1 MDERRT
7 RRTNSTKIR
16 NCPVRCLV
24 HDWSSRNFSSIDH
37 VLSMATRAREGR
49 QKSQVEFLLSLSLSP
64 SKRSSKGG
72 DDLFGKEARE
82 EDARML
88 SFTRRLVLFLQYT
101 SLPRV
106 GRVLSLEG
114 VRRGTKVEKKKRNKE
129 CIYIY
134 VCVMSRQIFQSWLKL
149 CFRDQVTFHST
160 DDSL

>member
-1 MDERRT
+1 
-7 RRTNSTKIR
+7 
-16 NCPVRCLV
+16 
-24 HDWSSRNFSSIDH
+24 
-37 VLSMATRAREGR
+37 
-49 QKSQVEFLLSLSLSP
+49 
-64 SKRSSKGG
+64 
-72 DDLFGKEARE
+72 
-82 EDARML
+82 ML

>member
-7 RRTNSTKIR
+7 RRTNWTKIR
-16 NCPVRCLV
+16 IVRFAASSTTGRREIFHRSTTCSLWRPGRGRGGKNLR
-24 HDWSSRNFSSIDH
+24 WSS
-37 VLSMATRAREGR
+37 V
-49 QKSQVEFLLSLSLSP
+49 LSLSLSP

>member
-1 MDERRT
+1 
-7 RRTNSTKIR
+7 
-16 NCPVRCLV
+16 
-24 HDWSSRNFSSIDH
+24 
-37 VLSMATRAREGR
+37 
-49 QKSQVEFLLSLSLSP
+49 
-64 SKRSSKGG
+64 
-72 DDLFGKEARE
+72 
-82 EDARML
+82 ML

-114 VRRGTKVEKKKRNKE
+114 VRRGTKVEEKKEEQRM
-129 CIYIY
+129 YIY